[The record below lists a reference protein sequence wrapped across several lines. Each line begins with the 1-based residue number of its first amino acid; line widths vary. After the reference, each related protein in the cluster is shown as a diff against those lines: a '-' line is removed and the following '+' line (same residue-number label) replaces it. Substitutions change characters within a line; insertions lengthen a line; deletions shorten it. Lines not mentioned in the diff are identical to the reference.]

1 MKQKVLPTTVTLKE
15 DDDQGESDIAFFATS
30 IAYSIFVFV
39 SPFIFTGEDYVGLGK
54 FCLVMTNMFAFF
66 PILQAQGLWL
76 KLLLLTNAL
85 SSMMWHWIEVGQ
97 HLPGESD
104 MYGHLDRC
112 FSVMTIAS
120 YSMQWL
126 PIPVRK
132 VDPNTFWKRNF
143 MGKPRETAEWR
154 CRFTISLFVNMV
166 VSIGAGYMVY
176 KDDSTASFAGIG
188 TIAVAL
194 CLSVYHLC
202 IGEMS
207 VGKKYRLKFAF
218 WTVVGSIVG
227 ITAFVYKTKETYMT
241 HSLWHTYVFSSAYC
255 FSRASEYLQVRND

>member
-1 MKQKVLPTTVTLKE
+1 M
-15 DDDQGESDIAFFATS
+15 
-30 IAYSIFVFV
+30 
-39 SPFIFTGEDYVGLGK
+39 
-54 FCLVMTNMFAFF
+54 
-66 PILQAQGLWL
+66 
-76 KLLLLTNAL
+76 TNAL
-85 SSMMWHWIEVGQ
+85 SSIMWHWIEVGQ
-97 HLPGESD
+97 HLPGKSD
-104 MYGHLDRC
+104 MYGQLDRC
-112 FSVMTIAS
+112 FSVMSIAS

-132 VDPNTFWKRNF
+132 VEPDTFWKRNF

-154 CRFTISLFVNMV
+154 CRFTISLFVNMI

-207 VGKKYRLKFAF
+207 VGKNIDLSLHFGRLL
-218 WTVVGSIVG
+218 VVLL
-227 ITAFVYKTKETYMT
+227 ELR
-241 HSLWHTYVFSSAYC
+241 HSCTRQEKLT
-255 FSRASEYLQVRND
+255 